1 MTSSRCH
8 SESVYYSYGNPLPM
22 EFGMDEEV
30 ITEPV
35 DSSRVRDSILV
46 TIRFRSLSEREC
58 HRGDEIAWYADG
70 DKIVRNEYN
79 PATAYA
85 FDRVFGPH
93 TNSNEV
99 YEVAAK
105 PVVKAAMES
114 FWETNILLVSYH
126 WLSKMFSALS
136 KSLSRSVIIVVG
148 FCFSKFFLILF
159 SDVLES
165 PACLAL
171 ECGIQTVINEL
182 KNNLTFDS
190 NVKASA
196 CLVKCSL
203 LC

>member
-136 KSLSRSVIIVVG
+136 KRKRV
-148 FCFSKFFLILF
+148 LIRV
-159 SDVLES
+159 SYLEIYNEHK
-165 PACLAL
+165 PAGYITQ
-171 ECGIQTVINEL
+171 CGP
-182 KNNLTFDS
+182 
-190 NVKASA
+190 
-196 CLVKCSL
+196 CSSCGWL
-203 LC
+203 